1 VLVGSVLVTAG
12 VVLLVVTLWFWRAA
26 RPDNPV
32 LAPLE
37 VMGDVAFKNADAATR
52 KEMLR
57 RVRAEPLPH
66 SGEDDELP

>member
-1 VLVGSVLVTAG
+1 VLVTAG

-37 VMGDVAFKNADAATR
+37 IMGDVVFKNADAATR
-52 KEMLR
+52 KEMLH

>member
-1 VLVGSVLVTAG
+1 MAVGIVLIVLGLILAG
-12 VVLLVVTLWFWRAA
+12 VTVWFWRSS

-37 VMGDVAFKNADAATR
+37 VMGKERYRQASEAER

-57 RVRAEPLPH
+57 QVRTTVEP
-66 SGEDDELP
+66 